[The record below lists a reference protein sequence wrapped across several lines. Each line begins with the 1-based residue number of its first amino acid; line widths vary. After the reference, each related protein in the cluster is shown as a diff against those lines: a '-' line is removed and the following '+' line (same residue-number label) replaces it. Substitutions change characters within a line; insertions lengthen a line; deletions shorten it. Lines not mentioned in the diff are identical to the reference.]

1 VAVIISSPMSDSGKS
16 FFVSTLSN
24 ILRGIPF
31 KAQNMSLNSF
41 PSDEGGEIAFIQAFQ
56 AIGSG
61 LSPKSFMNPVLL
73 KPSGKSVEVIVFGN
87 SLGNFSPGEYYS
99 IIKKLWSKIKNI
111 ITDNMIIEAA
121 GGLGEPNFLNRDIS
135 GFLIMKE
142 LKIPTILILD
152 IDRGGAFASA
162 FGIYK
167 MFPTSVRGLLKGFI
181 INKFR
186 GEEKYLEKA
195 IAWLENKTKMKY
207 LGYVPY
213 LEENPI
219 MPEDS
224 MNIKDIGDGEKK
236 VSIIAYPYMS
246 NFNEFY
252 ALYKSNSNVKFVY
265 KPSQLKNSDL
275 VILPGTKNTY
285 KSILWLKER
294 NFIDE
299 IRKYP
304 ILGICGG
311 FQLMGKKLVDPY
323 GLEAEN
329 ITEYPG
335 LNIFDIKTIFDKNK
349 VVSLSEGK
357 GDVRIE
363 GYEIRRGKIHYENER
378 PLFYITKR
386 NKVSVEIPDGAKKD
400 DKMGLSL
407 HGSLFSSFS
416 RELED
421 YGIKIFSGSMKE
433 EIENMVQK
441 NVKIIKENIDVD
453 RIDDI
458 YNSKM

>member
-1 VAVIISSPMSDSGKS
+1 MSDSGKS
-16 FFVSTLSN
+16 FFVSTLTN
-24 ILRGIPF
+24 ILKGVPF
-31 KAQNMSLNSF
+31 KAQNMSLNSY

-61 LSPKSFMNPVLL
+61 LVPKNFMNPVLL
-73 KPSGKSVEVIVFGN
+73 KPAGKSVEVIVFGK
-87 SLGNFSPGEYYS
+87 SMGNFSSGEYYH
-99 IIKKLWSKIKNI
+99 IVKKIWRKIKTI
-111 ITDNMIIEAA
+111 ISNDMIIEAA
-121 GGLGEPNFLNRDIS
+121 GGLGEPNFMKRDIS

-142 LKIPTILILD
+142 LKIPTILVLD

-167 MFPTSVRGLLKGFI
+167 MFPQSMRDLLKGFI

-186 GEEKYLEKA
+186 GEERYLEKA
-195 IAWLENKTKMKY
+195 IRWLENRTKMKY

-224 MNIKDIGDGEKK
+224 MNIRDIGFGEKNI
-236 VSIIAYPYMS
+236 SIIAYPYMS

-252 ALYKSNSNVKFVY
+252 AFYKSNSNVKFVY

-275 VILPGTKNTY
+275 IILPGTKNTY
-285 KSILWLKER
+285 QSMLWLKER
-294 NFIDE
+294 NFIEE

-304 ILGICGG
+304 VLGICGG

-335 LNIFDIKTIFDKNK
+335 LNIFDIKTVFEKNK
-349 VVSLSEGK
+349 IVSISEGN
-357 GDVRIE
+357 GDVVVN
-363 GYEIRRGKIHYENER
+363 GYEIRRGKIYYENEK

-386 NKVSVEIPDGAKKD
+386 NKKSVEIPDGARKD
-400 DKMGLSL
+400 DKMGLSI
-407 HGSLFSSFS
+407 HGSLFSSF
-416 RELED
+416 RKELEN
-421 YGIKIFSGSMKE
+421 YGIKIFSGSMQE

-441 NVKIIKENIDVD
+441 NVKIIKENIDID
-453 RIDDI
+453 RIDEI
-458 YNSKM
+458 YNLKM